1 MQISV
6 ITLTC
11 CGLIAVGSAAADA
24 MASTF
29 RFQPESSLPLVLD
42 DPEVEIAAVDV
53 RPDFGAQGTV
63 RFQVGGSAS
72 SNFNDVSLL
81 QARTSVSWFIVDGVS
96 VDFEAD
102 FGAVIQPDTQDGVGG
117 GASFMFRWHMLRK
130 DTWSLYGELGA
141 GMFWSSVDV
150 PEGGGQVKFQP
161 QVGLGVSFEVA
172 EDVRMM
178 LGARWTHLSNARTTS
193 TNPGFDGLGICAM
206 LSFGF

>member
-1 MQISV
+1 MQIRV
-6 ITLTC
+6 FILMC
-11 CGLIAVGSAAADA
+11 CGLIVVGSAASDA

-42 DPEVEIAAVDV
+42 DATPEIEEVAA
-53 RPDFGAQGTV
+53 RPEFGAQGTV
-63 RFQVGGSAS
+63 RFQVGGSVS

-130 DTWSLYGELGA
+130 DTWSFYGELGA

-150 PEGGGQVKFQP
+150 PAGGGQVKFQP
-161 QVGLGVSFEVA
+161 QIGLGVSFDVA

-178 LGARWTHLSNARTTS
+178 VGARWTHLSNARTTS
-193 TNPGFDGLGICAM
+193 TNPGFDGLGIYAM

>member
-102 FGAVIQPDTQDGVGG
+102 FGAVIQPDTQNGVGG